1 MIELPTKRVEVTQVN
16 PDKLILF
23 SSPKAGKTTALA
35 MLENNLILDL
45 EDGAGYVNALKIN
58 VKDIARQESIK
69 PIVALKQVI
78 NKIKE
83 ANAANRGYVYK
94 YITIDTISALENDYA
109 PDLALKMH
117 LATPIGRNF
126 QGDDV
131 LTLPNGQGWG
141 ILRNAILL
149 IVQEL
154 EELCETL
161 IISAHTKDKIVEFQ
175 GEELAQRMI
184 DLAGKT
190 PSILCSKSDAIGY
203 VYRKDN
209 KTIVNFQTA
218 ESLSVG
224 ARPEHLKNQEIV
236 LLESDEN
243 GKFISHWDKIFVE

>member
-175 GEELAQRMI
+175 GKELAQRMI

-243 GKFISHWDKIFVE
+243 GEFISHWDKIFVE

>member
-1 MIELPTKRVEVTQVN
+1 MIELPTKRVEITQVN

-45 EDGAGYVNALKIN
+45 EDGAGYVNALKVN
-58 VKDIARQESIK
+58 VRDIARKEDIK
-69 PIVALKQVI
+69 PIVALKHVI

-83 ANAANRGYVYK
+83 ANTANKGYVYK

-175 GEELAQRMI
+175 GKELAQRMI

-243 GKFISHWDKIFVE
+243 GKFISYWDKIFVE

>member
-1 MIELPTKRVEVTQVN
+1 MIELPVKRVEVTQVN

-58 VKDIARQESIK
+58 VKDIARKEDIK

-83 ANAANRGYVYK
+83 ANTANKGYVYK

-126 QGDDV
+126 QGEDV

-175 GEELAQRMI
+175 GKELAQRMI

-224 ARPEHLKNQEIV
+224 ARPEHLKNQEII

-243 GKFISHWDKIFVE
+243 GKFISHWDKIFK

>member
-1 MIELPTKRVEVTQVN
+1 MFELPTKKVAITQIN
-16 PDKLILF
+16 PGKLILF
-23 SSPKAGKTTALA
+23 SSPKAGKTSALA

-45 EDGAGYVNALKIN
+45 EEGAGYVNALKIN
-58 VKDIARQESIK
+58 VKDIARKEDIK

-83 ANAANRGYVYK
+83 ANAANKGYVYK

-161 IISAHTKDKIVEFQ
+161 IISAHTKDKIVEFS
-175 GEELAQRMI
+175 GKELVQRMI

-190 PSILCSKSDAIGY
+190 PSILCSHSDAIGY
-203 VYRKDN
+203 VYRKEN
-209 KTIVNFQTA
+209 QTIVNFQTA

-243 GKFISHWDKIFVE
+243 GKFTSHWSKIFIE